1 MRWWC
6 SGNDRGEEVEEAML
20 TGAVEKEKSGSEV
33 QRRGE

>member
-1 MRWWC
+1 MI
-6 SGNDRGEEVEEAML
+6 GGRGVEEAMV